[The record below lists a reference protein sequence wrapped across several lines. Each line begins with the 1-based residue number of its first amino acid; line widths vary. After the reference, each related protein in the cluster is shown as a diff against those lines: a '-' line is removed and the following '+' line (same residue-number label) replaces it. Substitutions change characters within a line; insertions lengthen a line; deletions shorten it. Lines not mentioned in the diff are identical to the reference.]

1 MPDQFKKVVT
11 QDQEVVRS
19 DGAVVRE
26 QSEAVHT
33 QGDAKSTIANVI
45 WYIYGLM
52 AIVLLI
58 RFALKLLGANPA
70 NAFVDFMYSL
80 SGVLSAPFDSIFG
93 VARTNAGETT
103 SLFEPS
109 ILVAIAVYGLIA
121 WGVVK
126 LLTLNKPNESVQ

>member
-11 QDQEVVRS
+11 EDQKVVRS

-26 QSEAVHT
+26 QSEAVHV
-33 QGDAKSTIANVI
+33 QGDAKSTVANVI
-45 WYIYGLM
+45 WYIYGFM

-58 RFALKLLGANPA
+58 RFVLKLLAANP
-70 NAFVDFMYSL
+70 NNSFVNFMYTV

-93 VARTNAGETT
+93 VAKT
-103 SLFEPS
+103 STGTATSVFEPS
-109 ILVAIAVYGLIA
+109 ILVAIAVYGLVA

-126 LLTLNKPNESVQ
+126 LLTLNKPNDSV